1 MAKKVVGKIKLQIE
15 AGKANPSP
23 PVGPAL
29 GQHGVNIMDFC
40 KQFNA
45 RTESQAGYIIPV
57 VIDVYEDRSFSFIVK
72 SPPAPVLIKK
82 ALNLVLNYPPVKVVF
97 LNVLGGITRADDVAR
112 GVIAAL
118 EDNKWDV
125 NIVTRLTGTNEEEG
139 QRLLEEAGI
148 PYEISLEEAA
158 KKAVAMCEEIK
169 AKEAK

>member
-1 MAKKVVGKIKLQIE
+1 M
-15 AGKANPSP
+15 
-23 PVGPAL
+23 
-29 GQHGVNIMDFC
+29 
-40 KQFNA
+40 
-45 RTESQAGYIIPV
+45 
-57 VIDVYEDRSFSFIVK
+57 
-72 SPPAPVLIKK
+72 
-82 ALNLVLNYPPVKVVF
+82 VF

-169 AKEAK
+169 AQEAK